1 MQRST
6 SGTFGEDKPKVL
18 VAAQFLQEQGYPT
31 NDQPVYR
38 SVTVQQ
44 NTHSL
49 DSLQLNPRP
58 HGADLAASPYTRQA
72 CAADSSVAAY
82 PVPAQKGHM
91 QMDQLAPGMDAPPG
105 AGRPANNMG
114 QLAPGMD
121 APPGAGGP
129 ANNMGQLAPGMD
141 APPGAGRP
149 ANNRRPAPG
158 RRVPRRGD
166 APLAN
171 SLGPANH
178 MPIENPMDNSA
189 DRPSRLK
196 TLGHLYNRNTSVV
209 STAPPQQVIQEIGK
223 MLGAMPD
230 CEVNFKPQNF
240 KCSGSFFHQDRL
252 CSFMISMFVV
262 PANHPNHALA
272 PGTTLVEFQRRA
284 GDAFS
289 FQRIYRLVVAAL
301 EEQDLVHYSA
311 NGRRMLPTLF
321 APLPMPPLLDDD
333 DEDGR
338 DEECGEECG
347 YLDFSQDEAVCDNL
361 VTMMRSIYLE
371 PRREASAVLA
381 RGTRSR
387 KNARIL
393 CKTNGIT
400 PTLMMILEKVN
411 DMQIMRNAALILCNM
426 LECATVVA
434 ETGLRAKMINIL
446 FKVFLRWSGV
456 EHPKHGSKLVSC
468 QIGQALKLVAS
479 KGSEVSSKWD
489 VGQSCVRDLTR
500 ISRNSPIPEAA
511 TLATEVLS
519 MTQR

>member
-6 SGTFGEDKPKVL
+6 SGTFGTESRDQPKVL

-91 QMDQLAPGMDAPPG
+91 QM
-105 AGRPANNMG
+105 G
-114 QLAPGMD
+114 QLS
-121 APPGAGGP
+121 
-129 ANNMGQLAPGMD
+129 PGMD

-158 RRVPRRGD
+158 RRVPH
-166 APLAN
+166 APLGPP
-171 SLGPANH
+171 LGQSNH

-189 DRPSRLK
+189 DRPSRLRN
-196 TLGHLYNRNTSVV
+196 LGECYNRNTSVV

-223 MLGAMPD
+223 MLGAIPD
-230 CEVNFKPQNF
+230 CEVNFKPQNH

-252 CSFMISMFVV
+252 CTFMIQMFVV
-262 PANHPNHALA
+262 PANHRSLA
-272 PGTTLVEFQRRA
+272 PGTTLIEFQRRS
-284 GDAFS
+284 GDVFA
-289 FQRIYRLVVAAL
+289 FQRVYRLVVADL
-301 EEQDLVHYSA
+301 EKQNLVHYSA

-321 APLPMPPLLDDD
+321 APLPMPSLVDDD
-333 DEDGR
+333 DED
-338 DEECGEECG
+338 EEVCGEECG
-347 YLDFSQDEAVCDNL
+347 YLDFSHDEAVCDNL

-371 PRREASAVLA
+371 PRREATAVLA

-393 CKTNGIT
+393 CRTNGIT
-400 PTLMMILEKVN
+400 PTLIQILDKVD
-411 DMQIMRNAALILCNM
+411 DMQVMRNAALILCNM

-434 ETGLRAKMINIL
+434 ETGLRSKMINIL

-456 EHPKHGSKLVSC
+456 EDPKHGSKLVSC

-489 VGQSCVRDLTR
+489 VGQTCVAYLTR

>member
-6 SGTFGEDKPKVL
+6 SGTFGEDQPNVL

-38 SVTVQQ
+38 SATVQQ

-91 QMDQLAPGMDAPPG
+91 QMGQLAPGMDAPPG
-105 AGRPANNMG
+105 AGRPANKMG

-121 APPGAGGP
+121 C
-129 ANNMGQLAPGMD
+129 
-141 APPGAGRP
+141 PPGAGRP

-158 RRVPRRGD
+158 RRVPRREV
-166 APLAN
+166 APLG
-171 SLGPANH
+171 LANH

-189 DRPSRLK
+189 DRPSRLR
-196 TLGHLYNRNTSVV
+196 TLGPLYSRNTSVV

-230 CEVNFKPQNF
+230 CEVNFKPRNF

-262 PANHPNHALA
+262 PANNPHALA
-272 PGTTLVEFQRRA
+272 PGTTLIEFQRRA
-284 GDAFS
+284 GDVFA
-289 FQRIYRLVVAAL
+289 FQRVYRLVVAAL

-321 APLPMPPLLDDD
+321 APLPMPSLLDD
-333 DEDGR
+333 DEDGD
-338 DEECGEECG
+338 DEICGEECG
-347 YLDFSQDEAVCDNL
+347 YLDFSHEEAVCDNL

-371 PRREASAVLA
+371 PRREATAVLA

-400 PTLMMILEKVN
+400 PTLMMILQQMN
-411 DMQIMRNAALILCNM
+411 DMQVMRNAALILCNM

-456 EHPKHGSKLVSC
+456 ENPKHGSKLVSC

-479 KGSEVSSKWD
+479 KASEVSSKWD
-489 VGQSCVRDLTR
+489 VGQSCVADLTR